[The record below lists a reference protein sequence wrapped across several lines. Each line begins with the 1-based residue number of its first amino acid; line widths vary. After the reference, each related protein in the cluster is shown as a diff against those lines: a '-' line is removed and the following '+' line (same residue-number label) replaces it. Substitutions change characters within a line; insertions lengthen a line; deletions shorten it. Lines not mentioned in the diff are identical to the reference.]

1 MLQCDKPVSP
11 PLPITSAPSGA
22 KEASMQTRLV
32 RSIRG
37 AAGALALTAL
47 FAGTAGA
54 GELSGDVGVVS
65 DYVFRGVSQ
74 SDEDPAVQAG
84 LTYTLDSGFYF
95 GTWASQV
102 DFGSETDFEV
112 DFFAGYGFDLSDSVA
127 ADVQVLRYV
136 YPDEGAL
143 NYNELL
149 FSLTFAENLT
159 TTLGYTN
166 DVYNSGETGWYYGA
180 TYDIALPAEFT
191 LTPGIGY
198 SRFGSGVLEDGSSSY
213 LDWSLG
219 LSRDF
224 GPISAALTYHD
235 TNGDGEDLFGYTAES
250 RVVLGLSFGF

>member
-1 MLQCDKPVSP
+1 
-11 PLPITSAPSGA
+11 
-22 KEASMQTRLV
+22 MQNRLV

-37 AAGALALTAL
+37 ASSALALSAL
-47 FAGTAGA
+47 LASTAGA
-54 GELSGDVGVVS
+54 GELSGDIGIVS

-74 SDEDPAVQAG
+74 SDEDPAVQGG
-84 LTYTLDSGFYF
+84 LTYTFDSGFYV

-102 DFGSETDFEV
+102 DFQSETDFEA
-112 DFFAGYGFDLSDSVA
+112 DFFAGYGFDISDKVA

-143 NYNELL
+143 NFNELM
-149 FSLTFAENLT
+149 FNLTFAEKLT
-159 TTLGYTN
+159 TTIGYTN

-180 TYDIALPAEFT
+180 SLDLPLPAEFT
-191 LTPGIGY
+191 LTPAVGY
-198 SRFGSGVLEDGSSSY
+198 SRFGRGVLADGSTRY

-235 TNGDGEDLFGYTAES
+235 TNGKGEDLFGYLAES
-250 RVVLGLSFGF
+250 RVSLGVVFSF